1 MAGDENCSARLSD
14 EPPCLLGGP
23 GAVEVGGCTGIRLLP
38 PLEWVALAAVLI
50 FGEIPEL
57 RHPDRGGYGDIYYAA
72 AVRSG
77 A

>member
-1 MAGDENCSARLSD
+1 M
-14 EPPCLLGGP
+14 
-23 GAVEVGGCTGIRLLP
+23 GGCTGIRLLP